1 MDYKIIID
9 NSQNNNTLT
18 DYQVMVKI
26 TDPAFFS
33 KCTEQKFVEFYD
45 EDKQTLLNHYT
56 EKFDT
61 ANNIAIFWVKVPQIP
76 ANGIKTIYLKINTS
90 RTEDLSNP
98 ENVFDFWDD
107 FEGDTLNTEKWTETR
122 TGGGITVSNSVI
134 TLKDGARIDSIPTF
148 GLSVVAEFKAK
159 FPTWD
164 SADGE
169 CLVGFRGE
177 FEDKSTTDANAVYIF
192 AFNGRTYFRLMSR
205 KDSSESAID
214 TNKEADQEE
223 HIFKIVRVDESKVKG
238 QVDDTPEVEKTDYI
252 PTVDLPI
259 TLETRPNY
267 TETLECDWIRVR
279 KYTEPEPTVSV
290 IPTVATPTLEFKK
303 RVAECIVTENC
314 KINEAD
320 PKLELYDSGGNL
332 IKTLS
337 LADKHIFKDESNNRV
352 VVQFLFVDD
361 SSDSY
366 TSTSQ
371 KLKFTKGGSEYVA
384 FEASETLEKTADEP
398 LPLRWEI
405 YIPYT
410 LDIELE
416 GEY

>member
-18 DYQVMVKI
+18 DYQVKVKI

-45 EDKQTLLNHYT
+45 EDKQTLLNHWT
-56 EKFDT
+56 EKFDK
-61 ANNIAIFWVKVPQIP
+61 ANNIAIFWVKVPNIP
-76 ANGIKTIYLKINTS
+76 ANGTKTIYLKINTS

-98 ENVFDFWDD
+98 ENVFDLWDD
-107 FEGDTLNTEKWTETR
+107 FEGNSLDTTKWEVLSGVTVS
-122 TGGGITVSNSVI
+122 VSNSVLRI
-134 TLKDGARIDSIPTF
+134 TNDGAEFGVKSKITFSNYAIHGKVRTGGTSDCDEWFIAIAWKDGSNHYKHRHNPKHPDSKKRHCIYKIVGGSETIIVYVNYTTADTNWHKF
-148 GLSVVAEFKAK
+148 VAKVLDSGKKAI
-159 FPTWD
+159 
-164 SADGE
+164 
-169 CLVGFRGE
+169 E
-177 FEDKSTTDANAVYIF
+177 FEDLPDLETTDTELTSPFNICLGGTTCSGHYAEFDYIF
-192 AFNGRTYFRLMSR
+192 
-205 KDSSESAID
+205 
-214 TNKEADQEE
+214 
-223 HIFKIVRVDESKVKG
+223 
-238 QVDDTPEVEKTDYI
+238 
-252 PTVDLPI
+252 
-259 TLETRPNY
+259 
-267 TETLECDWIRVR
+267 VR

-290 IPTVATPTLEFKK
+290 VPIVATPTLEFKK

-337 LADKHIFKDESNNRV
+337 LADKHIFKDETNNRV

-366 TSTSQ
+366 TSESQ
-371 KLKFTKGGSEYVA
+371 KLKFTKGGAEYVA
-384 FEASETLEKTADEP
+384 FEASETLEKSADEP

>member
-1 MDYKIIID
+1 VDYKIIID

-45 EDKQTLLNHYT
+45 EDKQTLLNHWT

-61 ANNIAIFWVKVPQIP
+61 VNNEAIFWVKVPSIP
-76 ANGIKTIYLKINTS
+76 ANGTKTIYLKINTS
-90 RTEDLSNP
+90 RTEDLSNGANTFEDFR
-98 ENVFDFWDD
+98 EN
-107 FEGDTLNTEKWTETR
+107 L
-122 TGGGITVSNSVI
+122 TVQGQIWYSNKTVKYI
-134 TLKDGARIDSIPTF
+134 IF
-148 GLSVVAEFKAK
+148 VAKA
-159 FPTWD
+159 TT
-164 SADGE
+164 
-169 CLVGFRGE
+169 
-177 FEDKSTTDANAVYIF
+177 EDKSWWDIGLDNKAGDIAVFRRPVAGGMYAQVRNEGNVTEKSITPHFGTHVYEIRWKAGSAKFYIDGNFMVELTTNVPDEPCYP
-192 AFNGRTYFRLMSR
+192 YFQ
-205 KDSSESAID
+205 SAD
-214 TNKEADQEE
+214 TNP
-223 HIFKIVRVDESKVKG
+223 KIIVA
-238 QVDDTPEVEKTDYI
+238 Y
-252 PTVDLPI
+252 
-259 TLETRPNY
+259 Y
-267 TETLECDWIRVR
+267 YVR
-279 KYTEPEPTVSV
+279 KYTEPEPTV
-290 IPTVATPTLEFKK
+290 TVVPIAATPTLEFKK

-366 TSTSQ
+366 TSESQ